1 MLIVLLPLLFGVIFA
16 ANLSQQ
22 LSYTANQ
29 LERLKQSQEV
39 LLKLNYMIITI
50 ARSGLFFGTLM
61 YTPQTQARL
70 KVAQDVEKFFLN
82 PGYFG
87 DVKLSGFSE
96 FKELFEDAEASRT
109 MFLKAIRD
117 SKRSAI
123 LGTNKVYTNA
133 YRPEGVMTCLT
144 FNSLVDRIKSATVRL
159 DNEEPGVINSMFA
172 QVILILLAGFVISC
186 ALSFLI
192 AYIFTVDIVRR
203 LAIISGNALLVAAD
217 KDLPSPLAGTDEIA
231 ELDKTLHLASL
242 QLKSFRK
249 KERVILNN
257 TADVVASLDNRL
269 RFLLVGESATR
280 LWGYTSDEL
289 LGRSLL
295 SILAEKT
302 PSRALEEFEAV
313 SKSDEVREVATVIKC
328 SDGSLKDFLWTVNW
342 SSDTHEFVCVAHD
355 ETELEKVEM
364 LKQAFFSM
372 VSHDL
377 RTPLASVNVNINNM
391 KSGLCGPIPEG
402 GERLL
407 SAAASN
413 MQRLTALVNDL
424 LDLDKLDSERL
435 VLELQCISLR
445 DVCEASIEAL
455 ESMASAA
462 GVELVPP
469 RGDAAVM
476 ADERRLIQVI
486 TNLISNAIK
495 FSPSGQKVL
504 VEIVRKG
511 DNVEIAV
518 SDKGPGVSP
527 EQKNM
532 LFEKYKQGAASEKV
546 SDKGTGLGLA
556 IVKSIM
562 KAHGGESG
570 VDSEPG
576 KGATFWVRMKEFVD

>member
-1 MLIVLLPLLFGVIFA
+1 MIVLLPLLFGVIFA

-22 LSYTANQ
+22 LVYTADQ
-29 LERLKQSQEV
+29 FERLKQSQEV

-50 ARSGLFFGTLM
+50 ARSGLFFGSLL

-70 KVAQDVEKFFLN
+70 KVAQDVEKFFLK

-96 FKELFEDAEASRT
+96 FSELFEDAETSRT
-109 MFLKAIRD
+109 MFLKAIMD
-117 SKRSAI
+117 TKKSTV

-133 YRPEGVMTCLT
+133 YRPEAVMACLT
-144 FNSLVDRIKSATVRL
+144 FNSLVDRIKAATVRL
-159 DNEEPGVINSMFA
+159 DNEEPGVINRMFM
-172 QVILILLAGFVISC
+172 QVVMTLLVGFVASC

-203 LAIISGNALLVAAD
+203 LSIISGNALLVAAD
-217 KDLPSPLAGTDEIA
+217 KDLPSSLVGTDEIA
-231 ELDKTLHLASL
+231 ELDKTLHLTSL
-242 QLKSFRK
+242 KLKSFRK
-249 KERVILNN
+249 KERAILNN

-280 LWGYTSDEL
+280 LWGYASDEL

-295 SILAEKT
+295 TILTEKT
-302 PSRALEEFEAV
+302 ASHALKEFEDV
-313 SKSDEVREVATVIKC
+313 SKSDEIREVATVVKC
-328 SDGSLKDFLWTVNW
+328 RDGSLKDFLWTVNW
-342 SSDTHEFVCVAHD
+342 SGANQEFVCVAHD
-355 ETELEKVEM
+355 ETELRRVEK

-377 RTPLASVNVNINNM
+377 RTPLASMNININNM
-391 KSGLCGPIPEG
+391 KSGICGPIPEG
-402 GERLL
+402 RERLL
-407 SAAASN
+407 NSAASN

-435 VLELQCISLR
+435 VLELECISLS
-445 DVCEASIEAL
+445 DVCETSIESL

-476 ADERRLIQVI
+476 ADERRLVQVV

-495 FSPSGQKVL
+495 FSPAGERVL
-504 VEIVRKG
+504 IEILRKG

-518 SDKGPGVSP
+518 SDKGPGISA
-527 EQKNM
+527 EQQNM
-532 LFEKYKQGAASEKV
+532 LFEKYKQGTAFAKTPM
-546 SDKGTGLGLA
+546 KGTGLGLA

-562 KAHGGESG
+562 KAHAGESG
-570 VDSEPG
+570 VDSELG